1 MFLNEGVY
9 GFPQL
14 AVLLLSTLLHGL
26 GRDSENHVLCCGKGF
41 PVHGKEELMGLIL
54 KDGVQFCPFVL
65 FAFPPPCFSHL
76 VIR

>member
-54 KDGVQFCPFVL
+54 KESAVL
-65 FAFPPPCFSHL
+65 PLCSVCFSPSL
-76 VIR
+76 LLSFSD